1 MHLDIPST
9 GINQCCVLIHCAD
22 CPRNLGCGKL
32 VCVYPNRLPFTKMK
46 GAIIYAHV
54 QEHLCVSFD
63 FMNGPTKF
71 DPLMVQEGTK
81 CGPGKV
87 RNPMGSSGNGT
98 ELVVEIASFH
108 SVG

>member
-1 MHLDIPST
+1 M
-9 GINQCCVLIHCAD
+9 
-22 CPRNLGCGKL
+22 
-32 VCVYPNRLPFTKMK
+32 CVYPNRLPFTKMK